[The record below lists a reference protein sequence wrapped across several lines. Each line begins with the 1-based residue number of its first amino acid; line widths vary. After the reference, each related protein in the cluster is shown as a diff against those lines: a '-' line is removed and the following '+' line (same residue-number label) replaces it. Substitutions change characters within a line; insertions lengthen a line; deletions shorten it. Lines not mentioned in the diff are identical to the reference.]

1 MKINI
6 QIREGSVEEVVQ
18 LSRSLPEFLNPHA
31 EDVYDER
38 LKGKLHLIAVA
49 EVDQQLAGF
58 KVGYDKFGDS
68 SFYTWMGG
76 VLPEYRKMGVARSL
90 ANFQESFVRKNGFD
104 SIILKTRNRH
114 KNMLLFALSS
124 GFQIIG
130 FEPERVNRESR
141 ILLKR
146 DLF

>member
-18 LSRSLPEFLNPHA
+18 LSRSLPEFLNPHT